1 MNRREA
7 IKNQV
12 LFVFGTSISTAV
24 LSNLLASC
32 KNTIDIGWQPIFF
45 TAAQADILAQITE
58 TILPKTQ
65 TPGATDIG
73 VAQFIDKVIGLL
85 LNKESQ
91 QEILK
96 GIEEIDA
103 LAKTRFN
110 KNFKARSADQ
120 KVELLLELDKN
131 AGSYPLT
138 LWGITLEKPGPV
150 SFFRHLKRLTLFA
163 FFTSEEIGKGV
174 LRYDPVPG
182 DYLACVPLDGL
193 NSYTE

>member
-12 LFVFGTSISTAV
+12 FFVFGTGLSTTL
-24 LSNLLASC
+24 LSNLLGSC
-32 KNTIDIGWQPIFF
+32 KNTPDIGWQPLFF
-45 TAAQADILAQITE
+45 TVDQANTLVQITE

-65 TPGATDIG
+65 TPGAADIG

-85 LNKESQ
+85 LNNETQ
-91 QEILK
+91 QEIVK
-96 GIEEIDA
+96 GIAEIDS
-103 LAKTRFN
+103 LSESRFN
-110 KNFKARSADQ
+110 KNFILLSMDQ
-120 KVELLLELDKN
+120 KKEILLDLDKQ

-138 LWGITLEKPGPV
+138 LWGITLQKPGPV

-163 FFTSEEIGKGV
+163 YFTSEEIGKGV

-182 DYLACVPLDGL
+182 DYLSCIPLAGQ
-193 NSYTE
+193 NTWTE